1 MIKRTVIEREDS
13 FILSFEADGFV
24 KSLCINH
31 EKYILDHSDNW
42 FDLHRGAPMEVVSP
56 KTACTLFGE
65 EIILNAEELEL
76 LTLTHC
82 GNYMEI

>member
-1 MIKRTVIEREDS
+1 
-13 FILSFEADGFV
+13 
-24 KSLCINH
+24 
-31 EKYILDHSDNW
+31 
-42 FDLHRGAPMEVVSP
+42 MEVVSP